1 MPNQNTSAPRQICEQ
16 RRRFLKWLAASP
28 LAVVPMT
35 SFSAPY
41 LVEGQSAA
49 DVASRL
55 FDQMITSPDQAL
67 SLFDFERVA
76 SMNLPPAHFGYLA
89 SATDDG
95 NMRTVNRAAFDKF
108 DLRMTRLHGQGR
120 PDLSVELF
128 GEQFDAPFF
137 MCPVSSLR
145 AFHPEGELAMARAA
159 RATNI
164 PMSISTFSST
174 GIEQVNQAYGQP
186 VWFQLY
192 LQSQFEAS
200 TELVQRA
207 EQSGS
212 KVLLFTVDSPARST
226 SSVGALYERLDTRD
240 CTACHN
246 DFIGQRWHKPMVAPL
261 SSNGMPE
268 QTGPFLDW
276 SIIDRLRN
284 ITDMKI
290 VVKGIET
297 QADAEA
303 ARSVGVDAVYV
314 SNHGGRVMHSGR
326 AALNCL
332 PEVVAGAGQLP
343 VLIDSGFRRGSDV
356 FKALALGAT
365 AVGFGRPF
373 IWGMAAFGQEGAEKA
388 VDMVMRELR
397 TSMIHAGA
405 GKVQDIHAGMLS

>member
-1 MPNQNTSAPRQICEQ
+1 MNRPDQECTSAVSEQ
-16 RRRFLKWLAASP
+16 RRRFLTWLAASP
-28 LAVVPMT
+28 LCALPGVT
-35 SFSAPY
+35 ASAPY
-41 LVEGQSAA
+41 LVEGESAA
-49 DVASRL
+49 DVSDRL
-55 FDQMITSPDQAL
+55 FSQIIDSPDQAL

-76 SMNLPPAHFGYLA
+76 ARNLPPAHFGYLA

-95 NMRTVNRAAFDKF
+95 KMREINRAAFDQY
-108 DLRMTRLHGQGR
+108 DIRMTRLHGEGR
-120 PDLSVELF
+120 PSLTTDLF
-128 GEQFDAPFF
+128 GQTFNAPFF
-137 MCPVSSLR
+137 MSPVSSLR
-145 AFHPEGELAMARAA
+145 AFHPEGELAIARAA
-159 RATNI
+159 REANI

-174 GIEQVNQAYGQP
+174 AIEQVNDAYGTP

-192 LQSQFEAS
+192 LQSQFQAS
-200 TELVQRA
+200 KELVERA
-207 EQSGS
+207 ERSGS
-212 KVLLFTVDSPARST
+212 QVLLFTVDSPARSV
-226 SSVGALYERLDTRD
+226 SSIGTLYERLDTRD

-276 SIIDRLRN
+276 SIIDRLRD

-297 QADAEA
+297 REDAEK

-326 AALNCL
+326 GALECL

-373 IWGMAAFGQEGAEKA
+373 IWGMAAFGQEGASA
-388 VDMVMRELR
+388 AMNMVSRELSI
-397 TSMIHAGA
+397 SMIHAGA
-405 GKVQDIHAGMLS
+405 GNLIDIRSEMLG